1 MAKSVKTLSV
11 YVNLNAKQFTK
22 GLRRLERSLKK
33 LGNNLKNVGANMTR
47 SITLPMVAAGAGAV
61 KLASEFDASMT
72 KIQTLVGTSGAE
84 VEKLKQKVLDL
95 AGETAQAPKDLADG
109 LFFIQSAGFKGA
121 ESLEVLE
128 VSAKASAIG
137 MGELTDIA
145 NATTSIM
152 TAYADQ
158 NMTASQAG
166 DLLHE
171 TLKQGKF
178 EASEFMNKLGSV
190 VPTAAAF
197 GISFE
202 QLGASVATMS
212 KLSGDASGS
221 LVAVNRLMM
230 SLNAPAEQQS
240 EILNR
245 VFGSYKNLSMSL
257 KSDFMGTLQQIFT
270 ALEGNDQE
278 LVKVFGSAKAVQAAF
293 ATAGLQGETYAEV
306 LNGMN
311 ESLGNVN
318 QGFTDVSETSS
329 FKFQQSLT
337 ELKVAAIELGNAIMP
352 MAIQITEFI
361 TEIARSFS
369 NLSDEGKKKILL
381 LAGALA
387 LLPPAITLIGTIITG
402 VSALMPVLSA
412 IVSAIGSVAG
422 TIGLP
427 LLAVVAIVAVLA
439 AAFALVAYNVVK
451 DWDKVKHKIVDVV
464 NWFINLYNESI
475 LVRYVIESFKT
486 KWKNFFSI
494 GKAAIDQII
503 ISAKGLGGVL
513 TNIFNPQER
522 RKAWDEFKNSTID
535 NFDDLIKDIK
545 DTTLE
550 GAKNIR
556 ENVNVEMITSE
567 DLDNAIQSGK
577 DMGKNFI
584 DGVKSNV
591 MSGLDNLLGGTMFGG
606 GGTGGGTDGEADAGT
621 GGIQMIKPKQ
631 LQLDSNHELI
641 PPQPLKKAEDTM
653 ASWSDTVSNQ
663 FYQTFDNM
671 TERFNTFA
679 VDYAEG
685 FSDMVTTTIIEGGN
699 LAEAFGQFIKQMLI
713 DLAAMLIKM
722 VVFKTL
728 MSALGMPTLPM
739 GGGGGGGF
747 LGSLFGMAEG
757 GLVTGATPVM
767 VGEGRG
773 INMSNPEVIAP
784 LDKLRSYISGGSGR
798 LHGEI
803 MGSNILLSN
812 TRSTNTQDRVGGSS
826 TDF

>member
-1 MAKSVKTLSV
+1 
-11 YVNLNAKQFTK
+11 
-22 GLRRLERSLKK
+22 
-33 LGNNLKNVGANMTR
+33 
-47 SITLPMVAAGAGAV
+47 
-61 KLASEFDASMT
+61 
-72 KIQTLVGTSGAE
+72 
-84 VEKLKQKVLDL
+84 
-95 AGETAQAPKDLADG
+95 
-109 LFFIQSAGFKGA
+109 
-121 ESLEVLE
+121 
-128 VSAKASAIG
+128 
-137 MGELTDIA
+137 
-145 NATTSIM
+145 
-152 TAYADQ
+152 
-158 NMTASQAG
+158 
-166 DLLHE
+166 
-171 TLKQGKF
+171 
-178 EASEFMNKLGSV
+178 
-190 VPTAAAF
+190 
-197 GISFE
+197 
-202 QLGASVATMS
+202 
-212 KLSGDASGS
+212 
-221 LVAVNRLMM
+221 
-230 SLNAPAEQQS
+230 
-240 EILNR
+240 
-245 VFGSYKNLSMSL
+245 
-257 KSDFMGTLQQIFT
+257 
-270 ALEGNDQE
+270 
-278 LVKVFGSAKAVQAAF
+278 
-293 ATAGLQGETYAEV
+293 
-306 LNGMN
+306 
-311 ESLGNVN
+311 
-318 QGFTDVSETSS
+318 
-329 FKFQQSLT
+329 
-337 ELKVAAIELGNAIMP
+337 
-352 MAIQITEFI
+352 
-361 TEIARSFS
+361 
-369 NLSDEGKKKILL
+369 
-381 LAGALA
+381 
-387 LLPPAITLIGTIITG
+387 
-402 VSALMPVLSA
+402 
-412 IVSAIGSVAG
+412 
-422 TIGLP
+422 
-427 LLAVVAIVAVLA
+427 
-439 AAFALVAYNVVK
+439 
-451 DWDKVKHKIVDVV
+451 
-464 NWFINLYNESI
+464 
-475 LVRYVIESFKT
+475 
-486 KWKNFFSI
+486 KNFFSI

-747 LGSLFGMAEG
+747 L
-757 GLVTGATPVM
+757 
-767 VGEGRG
+767 
-773 INMSNPEVIAP
+773 
-784 LDKLRSYISGGSGR
+784 
-798 LHGEI
+798 
-803 MGSNILLSN
+803 
-812 TRSTNTQDRVGGSS
+812 
-826 TDF
+826 